1 MSVSEKIEEFTNK
14 INSFDIRE
22 DAKKFINTRTN
33 LTFQSQFIFYYNLSN
48 DYDRAFIRATEET
61 LAIEREEEY
70 YTRTN
75 LLSILNDTEID
86 NEEKINLMKK
96 QLS

>member
-1 MSVSEKIEEFTNK
+1 MELLTNK

-33 LTFQSQFIFYYNLSN
+33 ATFQSQFIFYFNLSK

-61 LAIEREEEY
+61 LSIEREEY
-70 YTRTN
+70 YYLQN
-75 LLSILNDTEID
+75 ELLSILNNNEID
-86 NEEKINLMKK
+86 NEEKVNQMKNK
-96 QLS
+96 LC